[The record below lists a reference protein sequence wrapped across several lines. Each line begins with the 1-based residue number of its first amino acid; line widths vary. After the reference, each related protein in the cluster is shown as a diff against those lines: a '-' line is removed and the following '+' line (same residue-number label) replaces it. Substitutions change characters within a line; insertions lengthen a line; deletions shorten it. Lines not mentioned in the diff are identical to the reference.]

1 MSSKNISE
9 NHPKSDQPGPPQK
22 TQEQKKHG
30 IFTRPEI
37 ISGTISGIISGA
49 AVGIVLLLVQ
59 FFLDNDRENR
69 AYQLEN
75 LRFVR
80 ENSGVDFPL
89 SDSPH
94 CASTS
99 FIPTPTVKKSAESDS
114 TEIPNRPFRAMDLR
128 EQNLSGLWLTCAD
141 FEEANLEEANLKG
154 AYLVSAKLTRAN
166 LAGADLTGTVLTN
179 AGLMGANLTGANLS
193 GAYLKG
199 VNLTGANL
207 KDVNIADAEMEGV
220 WISGDDPR
228 LTQEQKEQWESMG
241 ATLVSNP

>member
-1 MSSKNISE
+1 MSSKNISKS
-9 NHPKSDQPGPPQK
+9 HPKSDQPGPPQK
-22 TQEQKKHG
+22 TQEKKKHG
-30 IFTRPEI
+30 RFTCSEI
-37 ISGTISGIISGA
+37 ASGIISGA
-49 AVGIVLLLVQ
+49 VVSALTVGVQ
-59 FFLDNDRENR
+59 FHLDKGQENR
-69 AYQLEN
+69 ANQLEN

-80 ENSGVDFPL
+80 ENSGADFPL

-94 CASTS
+94 CASTT

-141 FEEANLEEANLKG
+141 FEEAKLEEANLKG

-179 AGLMGANLTGANLS
+179 AGLMGADLSGANLS
-193 GAYLKG
+193 GAYLKE

-228 LTQEQKEQWESMG
+228 LSQEQKEQWESMG

>member
-1 MSSKNISE
+1 MSRKNISE

-30 IFTRPEI
+30 LFTRSEI
-37 ISGTISGIISGA
+37 VSGIVSGLVVSA
-49 AVGIVLLLVQ
+49 ITVGVQ
-59 FFLDNDRENR
+59 FFLDHSQENR
-69 AYQLEN
+69 TNQLEN

-80 ENSGVDFPL
+80 ENSGVDLPL

-94 CASTS
+94 CVSTS
-99 FIPTPTVKKSAESDS
+99 AIQAPTVKKSAESDS

-128 EQNLSGLWLTCAD
+128 KQNLSGLWLTCAD
-141 FEEANLEEANLKG
+141 FEEANLEQANLKG

-166 LAGADLTGTVLTN
+166 LAGADLTGTALTN
-179 AGLMGANLTGANLS
+179 ASLIGADLTGANLS
-193 GAYLKG
+193 GAYLEG

-207 KDVNIADAEMEGV
+207 KEVNIADAEIKGV